1 MSLLP
6 GIRLP
11 RTGFIDWLRGKKETI
26 NITFIPYTDE
36 EKTAIESERQKFYDD
51 RAISGFAHEETL
63 TFIQARYL
71 FEVIPCTKRGMPDGN
86 YTYFLYDCRETEVK
100 AGCGEFLDCNT
111 VKGRE
116 NASDA
121 GYKHIEWLLS
131 LEA

>member
-11 RTGFIDWLRGKKETI
+11 KTGFIDWLRGKREAK

-36 EKTAIESERQKFYDD
+36 EKAAIESERQSFYDD
-51 RAISGFAHEETL
+51 LAISGLAHEETL
-63 TFIQARYL
+63 TFIQAQYL
-71 FEVIPCTKRGMPDGN
+71 FEVVPCTRRGMPNGN
-86 YTYFLYDCRETEVK
+86 YTYFLYDCSGTELK
-100 AGCGEFLDCNT
+100 AVHGEFLDCNT